1 MLDSICMNIPE
12 WGNAKTDVA
21 EIRSDIVCTLKNV
34 ETILNDLF
42 AFHKQSESNAGL
54 AVVLLPSP
62 HPQNTSSLQQPIA
75 ELYRLCM
82 NFSSS
87 SSPRTAE
94 VTESSCVSG
103 EEDEE
108 KFMHKRYSSAMGC
121 CRLLVFCG

>member
-12 WGNAKTDVA
+12 WGNAKTDIA

-42 AFHKQSESNAGL
+42 AFHKQNESNAPL
-54 AVVLLPSP
+54 SVVLLSLP
-62 HPQNTSSLQQPIA
+62 HPQSTSNQQQPIA

-87 SSPRTAE
+87 STPDTQLYSVTSAVRGLLQQCKANSISE
-94 VTESSCVSG
+94 VAVRVGCGGES
-103 EEDEE
+103 
-108 KFMHKRYSSAMGC
+108 
-121 CRLLVFCG
+121 

>member
-12 WGNAKTDVA
+12 WGNAKTDIA

-42 AFHKQSESNAGL
+42 AFHKQNESNPAL
-54 AVVLLPSP
+54 SVVLLSLP
-62 HPQNTSSLQQPIA
+62 HPQSTSNLQQPIA

-87 SSPRTAE
+87 SLISRFSFTPN
-94 VTESSCVSG
+94 SG
-103 EEDEE
+103 
-108 KFMHKRYSSAMGC
+108 KHRPA
-121 CRLLVFCG
+121 R